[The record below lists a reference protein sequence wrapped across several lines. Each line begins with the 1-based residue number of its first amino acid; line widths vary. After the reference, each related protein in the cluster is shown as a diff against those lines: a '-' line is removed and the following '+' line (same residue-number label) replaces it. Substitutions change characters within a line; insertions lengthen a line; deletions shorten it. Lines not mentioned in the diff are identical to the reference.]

1 MTINIL
7 YFAWVKDKVG
17 ITEETI
23 VPPQDIRTVLEL
35 INWLTERSEGHAAA
49 FAKLDIVRAAIDQK
63 HVSFDA
69 MIRNAK
75 EIAFF
80 PPITG
85 G

>member
-1 MTINIL
+1 
-7 YFAWVKDKVG
+7 
-17 ITEETI
+17 
-23 VPPQDIRTVLEL
+23 VPPQDITTVLDL
-35 INWLTERSEGHAAA
+35 INWLTERTEGHAAA
-49 FAKLDIVRAAIDQK
+49 FSKPDLIRAAIDQR

-69 MIRNAK
+69 MISNAK